1 MELSS
6 QVKKYRTELGLSQ
19 EELAEKIFVS
29 RQSISNWENDKT
41 YPDIKSL
48 LLLSETFS
56 VSLDTLIKGDIEK
69 MKKEID
75 VQEKAEFMKN
85 SRIYSILFAGLVLL
99 PVPLGY
105 FFGWWGTAAYIIY
118 FAVTLFYAFKV
129 EKYKKKFDIHTYKEI
144 VAFSEGKELDE
155 LDKAKEE
162 GKRPYQRAL
171 AAVVGGV
178 LAIVAALVI
187 AGIIKLIAGNI

>member
-1 MELSS
+1 MELGS

-85 SRIYSILFAGLVLL
+85 SRIYSILFAGLILL
-99 PVPLGY
+99 PVPLTH
-105 FFGWWGTAAYIIY
+105 FFGWWGLAAYIIY

-129 EKYKKKFDIHTYKEI
+129 EQYKKRFDIHTYKEI
-144 VAFSEGKELDE
+144 VAFTEGKELDE
-155 LDKAKEE
+155 IEKARED
-162 GKRPYQRAL
+162 GKRPYQKAL
-171 AAVVGGV
+171 AAVIGGV
-178 LAIVAALVI
+178 IAIVAAFVI
-187 AGIIKLIAGNI
+187 AGIIKLIMGR